1 MKYGKKIVSMLMIVL
16 MAASVMTG
24 CGGKNT
30 ASEETDST
38 SNSEY
43 KVCMVTDAGD
53 ITDQSFNQTTY
64 EACRDY
70 CKANH
75 IPFTYKKPDG
85 DTDYARTAMIDV
97 AVAEGYNILV
107 LPGYVFAQAVVDT
120 SFKYPDIKFIVLDM
134 SAGDIGAAAVGNAYY
149 DNPDAY
155 NVADYYN
162 TGNTYLAIYQEA
174 IPGYLAGYTAVKLG
188 YRHLGFLGGQA
199 VPGVMR
205 YGYGYVQ
212 GINAA
217 AEEMDITDE
226 VTIEYAY
233 GGQFYGSTEIT
244 AAMDTWYSNGTEI
257 VFACGGGIFT
267 SAAEAAAKVGGKI
280 IGVDSDQSP
289 TIDAYGE
296 GMTVTSAMK
305 SLTATVNSML
315 DSIIFD
321 GTWSEHVGKVE
332 NLGLVSKDDMSLN
345 YVGLPEDTTQWNEN
359 FGLDDYKQLVAD
371 IYDGKVQVDNSIDE
385 MPKVSVTL
393 NVRQGTIK

>member
-1 MKYGKKIVSMLMIVL
+1 MKKTKKLVSVL
-16 MAASVMTG
+16 LIAAMMTLVLAG
-24 CGGKNT
+24 CGGKAT
-30 ASEETDST
+30 ADADTGG
-38 SNSEY
+38 SEY
-43 KVCMVTDAGD
+43 KVCMITDAGD

-64 EACRDY
+64 EACWNY
-70 CKANH
+70 CQAH
-75 IPFTYKKPDG
+75 DIDFTYKKPDG
-85 DTDYARTAMIDV
+85 DTDYARTAMVDV
-97 AVAEGYNILV
+97 AVAEGYNIIV
-107 LPGYVFAQAVVDT
+107 LPGYIFAQTVVDT
-120 SFKYPDIKFIVLDM
+120 TFKYPDIKFIVLDM

-149 DNPDAY
+149 DDPDAY
-155 NVADYYN
+155 DVSEFYN
-162 TGNTYLAIYQEA
+162 TGNTYLAIYQET

-199 VPGVMR
+199 VPGVVR

-217 AEEMDITDE
+217 AEEMGITDD

-244 AAMDTWYSNGTEI
+244 AAMDTWYSNGTEV

-305 SLTATVNSML
+305 SLTATVNAML
-315 DSIIFD
+315 DSIIYD
-321 GTWSEHVGKVE
+321 GTWEEHVGKVE

-345 YVGLPEDTTQWNEN
+345 YVGLPVDSTQWNDS
-359 FGLDDYKQLVAD
+359 FTVDDYKKVVGE
-371 IYDGKVQVDNSIDE
+371 IFDGEREVSNNTDE
-385 MPKVSVTL
+385 MPEVSVKL
-393 NVRQGTIK
+393 NVREGTIK

>member
-1 MKYGKKIVSMLMIVL
+1 MAKCKKAISIFLAVVVTACVL
-16 MAASVMTG
+16 AG
-24 CGGKNT
+24 CGSKTVTTENKG
-30 ASEETDST
+30 SSD
-38 SNSEY
+38 Y
-43 KVCMVTDAGD
+43 RVCMITDAGD

-70 CKANH
+70 CKAH
-75 IPFTYKKPDG
+75 DIDFTYKKPDG
-85 DTDYARTAMIDV
+85 DTDYARTAMVDV
-97 AVAEGYNILV
+97 AVAEGYNIMV
-107 LPGYVFAQAVVDT
+107 MSGYVFAQTVVDT

-134 SAGDIGAAAVGNAYY
+134 SASDIGAAAVGNAYY
-149 DNPDAY
+149 DDPDAY
-155 NVADYYN
+155 DVSDYYN
-162 TGNTYLAIYQEA
+162 TKNTYLAIYQEA
-174 IPGYLAGYTAVKLG
+174 IPGYLAGYAAVKLG

-199 VPGVMR
+199 VPGVIR

-217 AEEMDITDE
+217 AEEMGITDD

-233 GGQFYGSTEIT
+233 GGQFYGSAEIT
-244 AAMDTWYSNGTEI
+244 AAMDTWYSNGTEV

-289 TIDAYGE
+289 VIDAYGK

-305 SLTATVNSML
+305 SLTATINAIL
-315 DSIIFD
+315 DSIIYD

-359 FGLDDYKQLVAD
+359 FTVEDYKKLVGD
-371 IYDGKVQVDNSIDE
+371 IFDGKIKVDNSTDK
-385 MPKVSVTL
+385 MPQVSVKL
-393 NVRQGTIK
+393 NVREGTIK